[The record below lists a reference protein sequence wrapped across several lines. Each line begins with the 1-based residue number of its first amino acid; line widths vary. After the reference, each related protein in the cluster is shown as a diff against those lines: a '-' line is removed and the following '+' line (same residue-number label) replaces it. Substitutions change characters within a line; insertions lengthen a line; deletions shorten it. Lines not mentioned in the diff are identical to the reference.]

1 MKKGDIVIIKKCPIE
16 KYIGE
21 TGIIT
26 NVVYTWGDNDT
37 KQYMYKIKVGNT
49 SIKDWATDDC
59 IKLVQDEL
67 ITENTKPKYKENEEC
82 YHCVNKYKIPGNA
95 HIGCRKFCAG
105 NKFNE
110 YGIHMGWVI
119 NVESFGISCFDPV
132 WKETHCELFEERY

>member
-1 MKKGDIVIIKKCPIE
+1 MEKGDKVIIKKCPIE

-21 TGIIT
+21 TGIVSNIAYKWDED
-26 NVVYTWGDNDT
+26 V
-37 KQYMYKIKVGNT
+37 KLYKIKVGDKV
-49 SIKDWATDDC
+49 IKDWATEDC

-82 YHCVNKYKIPGNA
+82 YHCVNKYNIPGNA

-119 NVESFGISCFDPV
+119 NMVSFGISCFDPV
-132 WKETHCELFEERY
+132 WKETHCSFFKEKY